1 MHASPAFHVI
11 VRRYGIWRAVVIALV
26 AMTAAVLIAWLVSR
40 DEFTPL
46 ALRASVAVVG
56 VGLIIAAA
64 QLTRL
69 DAMSLRWDTQCWHLG
84 PASTA
89 GDEPSTG
96 QLVVAIDLGGWMLLR
111 FDDAAAASSARK
123 RTRWL
128 PVQRRG
134 LEREWHALRCAVYCA
149 RPVSGNDAGLNP
161 AVEQDS
167 KNERP

>member
-46 ALRASVAVVG
+46 ALRASVAGVG

-64 QLTRL
+64 QLTRI

-96 QLVVAIDLGGWMLLR
+96 QLVVAIDLGGGKADSVLP
-111 FDDAAAASSARK
+111 DDEQTNALVAGPATRP
-123 RTRWL
+123 RTRVACAAL
-128 PVQRRG
+128 CGILRATRPGSRRWFDCRDQP
-134 LEREWHALRCAVYCA
+134 EF
-149 RPVSGNDAGLNP
+149 
-161 AVEQDS
+161 QQ
-167 KNERP
+167 